1 MSSNKKGAPKPKIA
15 TMIVSFSPLAYH
27 YYSPSNVT
35 SLKAHTVQAI
45 KHEHRLGN
53 TQNFQRLIC
62 SVYRSFET
70 KSETIDWPDLSEE
83 KEC

>member
-1 MSSNKKGAPKPKIA
+1 
-15 TMIVSFSPLAYH
+15 
-27 YYSPSNVT
+27 
-35 SLKAHTVQAI
+35 
-45 KHEHRLGN
+45 
-53 TQNFQRLIC
+53 LIC